1 MTADHTQSIRLLA
14 HLEAHGLARARE
26 LRCAGIAATTI
37 SREVKSGRVERLGR
51 GLYRLPPDARNRH
64 EALAEIAKR
73 APNAVI
79 CLKSAMHFHEVTNIQ
94 PERVWIAI
102 GYKDW
107 APKIAYPPIKVVRF
121 REDYLRNDIE
131 KHVVMGVELQV
142 YSLEKTLADSYRNK
156 RLIDRPTA
164 IAATKVTLHERRKTV
179 NDVASA
185 AIENGAWRKMQPYLE
200 AMTVS
205 V

>member
-1 MTADHTQSIRLLA
+1 MTADDTQSIRLLA
-14 HLEAHGLARARE
+14 HLEVHGLARACE
-26 LRCAGIAATTI
+26 LREAGVSATTI
-37 SREVKSGRVERLGR
+37 SRAVDSGRVERVGR
-51 GLYRLPPDARNRH
+51 GLYRLPSSAGNKH

-73 APNAVI
+73 VPKAVI
-79 CLKSAMHFHEVTNIQ
+79 CLKSAMHFHEVTNVQ
-94 PERVWIAI
+94 PECVWIAI

-107 APKIAYPPIKVVRF
+107 APKIAYPPVKVVRF
-121 REDYLRNDIE
+121 REDYLRNGVE
-131 KHVVMGVELQV
+131 RHVVLGVEIQV
-142 YSLEKTLADSYRNK
+142 YSLEKTLADAYRLK
-156 RLIDRPTA
+156 RLINRPTA

-185 AIENGAWRKMQPYLE
+185 AIENGAWRKMKPYLE

>member
-1 MTADHTQSIRLLA
+1 MTADDTQSIRLLA
-14 HLEAHGLARARE
+14 QLEMHGLARARE
-26 LRCAGIAATTI
+26 LREAGVSATTI
-37 SREVKSGRVERLGR
+37 SRAIDTGRVERVGR
-51 GLYRLPPDARNRH
+51 GLYRLPSNARNRH

-73 APNAVI
+73 VPKAVI

-94 PERVWIAI
+94 PKCVWIAI

-107 APKIAYPPIKVVRF
+107 APKIAHPPVKVVRF
-121 REDYLRNDIE
+121 REDYLRNGVE
-131 KHVVMGVELQV
+131 RHVVLGVEVQV
-142 YSLEKTLADSYRNK
+142 YSLEKTLADAYRIK

-179 NDVASA
+179 NDVANA
-185 AIENGAWRKMQPYLE
+185 AIENGAWKRMQPYLE